1 MIRFSMVECLRDLD
15 IRVVE
20 AESGDQAK
28 DLFLNLTTIDVV
40 FTDVQM
46 PGLMDG
52 LDLAQWLHDVHP
64 EVALLI
70 TSGIAQKTELALRW
84 CERASVFAKPYD
96 EQVVAARIQ
105 TLLNEVSIQPA

>member
-1 MIRFSMVECLRDLD
+1 MIRLSMVECLRDRD
-15 IRVVE
+15 IRVLE

-28 DLFLNLTTIDVV
+28 ELFLNLTAIDVV

-52 LDLAQWLHDVHP
+52 LALAQWLHDVHP

-84 CERASVFAKPYD
+84 CERTSVFAKPYD

-105 TLLNEVSIQPA
+105 TLLTGLSAQPA